1 MPDSI
6 HRDIENEAKRAIL
19 QRAVFRVENALLI
32 SGSLLLAAFFPQPF
46 PQTLP
51 WFDWWTWLL
60 IGGVGVAAV
69 IISTL
74 RDPKERAEAVAQM
87 FREEHNPA
95 LIKDKELRAKY
106 DRALEYYERLEEV
119 ADGMKSERLRER
131 TAESVRQMED
141 WISNFYR
148 LALRLQA
155 YRSDGILNRD
165 RKQVPKQIR
174 SLSAKAKLES
184 DPGVQKQLETN
195 LASKQRQWSNL
206 QALDNLMEKAN
217 LQLDHS
223 IAALGTVYSQLL
235 LIGSKREIDSASA
248 QRLQSEVTDEVA
260 SLQDLVVSIN
270 EVYDYRFEGYG

>member
-1 MPDSI
+1 
-6 HRDIENEAKRAIL
+6 
-19 QRAVFRVENALLI
+19 
-32 SGSLLLAAFFPQPF
+32 
-46 PQTLP
+46 
-51 WFDWWTWLL
+51 
-60 IGGVGVAAV
+60 
-69 IISTL
+69 
-74 RDPKERAEAVAQM
+74 M
-87 FREEHNPA
+87 FREQHNPA

-119 ADGMKSERLRER
+119 SDQMKSERLRER

-155 YRSDGILNRD
+155 YRNDGILNRD
-165 RKQVPKQIR
+165 RQQVPKRIR
-174 SLSAKAKLES
+174 SLQAKIKLES

-195 LASKQRQWSNL
+195 LTSKRRQWDNL

-248 QRLQSEVTDEVA
+248 QRLQADVTDEVA
-260 SLQDLVVSIN
+260 SLQDLVASIN
-270 EVYDYRFEGYG
+270 EVYDYRFEGMG

>member
-1 MPDSI
+1 M
-6 HRDIENEAKRAIL
+6 
-19 QRAVFRVENALLI
+19 
-32 SGSLLLAAFFPQPF
+32 
-46 PQTLP
+46 
-51 WFDWWTWLL
+51 
-60 IGGVGVAAV
+60 
-69 IISTL
+69 
-74 RDPKERAEAVAQM
+74 
-87 FREEHNPA
+87 
-95 LIKDKELRAKY
+95 RAKY

-155 YRSDGILNRD
+155 YRNDGILNRD

-195 LASKQRQWSNL
+195 LASKQRQWGNL